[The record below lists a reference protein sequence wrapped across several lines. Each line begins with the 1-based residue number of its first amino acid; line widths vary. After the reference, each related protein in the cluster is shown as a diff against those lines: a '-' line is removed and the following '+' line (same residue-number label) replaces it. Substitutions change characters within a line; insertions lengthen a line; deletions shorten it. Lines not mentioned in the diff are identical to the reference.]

1 VGFLLMLVAS
11 VAPISRVS
19 AQDIATPT
27 ATITATPTPAGSVE
41 EVFKLDSGNYMVL
54 EHSFSWGE
62 LSVMASVLVLIA
74 VVLRI
79 NGRSKA

>member
-1 VGFLLMLVAS
+1 M
-11 VAPISRVS
+11 
-19 AQDIATPT
+19 
-27 ATITATPTPAGSVE
+27 
-41 EVFKLDSGNYMVL
+41 FKLDSGNYMVL